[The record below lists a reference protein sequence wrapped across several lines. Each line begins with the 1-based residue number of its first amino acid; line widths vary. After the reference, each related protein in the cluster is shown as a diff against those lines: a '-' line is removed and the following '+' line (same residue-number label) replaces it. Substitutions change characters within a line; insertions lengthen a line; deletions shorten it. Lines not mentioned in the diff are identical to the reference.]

1 MSFVNDH
8 LTQLAQFSE
17 MSCKIGARADY
28 VQGGGGNTSV
38 KLDDGLMAI
47 KASGFKLGDIT
58 PSAAYALID
67 YKPLADFYFSNDP
80 ASFEDVEK
88 AGSEQ
93 AKALTKT
100 VDELAALRPSVEA
113 GFHSILDK
121 FVIHSHSVYCNL
133 AGCAAECDEILAK
146 AFADAP
152 YGYVSVP
159 YTDPGA
165 KLTFIIRD
173 AMNRVQKETGR
184 RPSVIVMR
192 NHGLVASAATAQEA
206 VDLHEDANRRIAAAV
221 GVSAEDFPKPA
232 LCQAGDGE
240 FTGATAYLSGKIKE
254 GGYTADQLL
263 ANPLYPD
270 QMVFFKGTL
279 LPSGEALAD
288 NTCVIDTET
297 GRVSYRMK
305 ESQAQVLEETL
316 SAVVFIH
323 EVLKEK
329 GLHIQ
334 YMGQDARSFIDNW
347 ESEKYRKSLSQK

>member
-8 LTQLAQFSE
+8 LAQLEQFSK
-17 MSCKIGARADY
+17 MSCEIGARADY

-47 KASGFKLGDIT
+47 KASGFRLGDIT

-80 ASFEDVEK
+80 ASFENVEK
-88 AGSEQ
+88 AGSER
-93 AKALTKT
+93 AKALTRT
-100 VDELAALRPSVEA
+100 IDELQALRPSVEA

-133 AGCAAECDEILAK
+133 AGCAAECDEILEK
-146 AFADAP
+146 AFADAS
-152 YGYVSVP
+152 YGYVAVP

-165 KLTFIIRD
+165 KLTFIIKD
-173 AMNRVQKETGR
+173 AMDQAEKETGR
-184 RPSVIVMR
+184 RPAVIVMR
-192 NHGLVASAATAQEA
+192 NHGLVATAATAEEA
-206 VDLHEDANRRIAAAV
+206 VKLHEDANRRIAAAV
-221 GVSAEDFPKPA
+221 GVAAADFPKPA
-232 LCQAGDGE
+232 LAAVGEGE
-240 FTGATAYLSGKIKE
+240 FAGATAYLCEKIKE

-279 LPSGEALAD
+279 RPAGEALAD
-288 NTCVIDTET
+288 NTCVIDTRT
-297 GRVSYRMK
+297 GEVCYRMK

-316 SAVVFIH
+316 TAVIFIH